1 MINRH
6 PSLEHLL
13 SFAEGSL
20 SSGESLIVSAHC
32 DMCSHCR
39 SKVEQFTKELA
50 HESFAESSTL
60 PTHDSYSSMFEAI
73 VQQPVA
79 DQIKASGTN
88 QITTDSHIEL
98 DGRKFKL
105 PRTLQRYASATGNWS
120 RLVGK
125 LWQAPVDI
133 GGMGKAHFIFMEKG
147 GSVPEHTHKGNELT
161 LVING
166 EFSDGISSYKDGDF
180 IAMDNA
186 HTHAP
191 VSHDEDGCLV
201 FSIVDEPL
209 HFTSGV
215 ARLLNPF
222 SHLFF

>member
-6 PSLEHLL
+6 PTDERLL
-13 SFAEGSL
+13 AFARGAL
-20 SSGESLIVSAHC
+20 AGGEALLIAAHC
-32 DMCSHCR
+32 DMCPHCAA
-39 SKVEQFTKELA
+39 KVQQFTETEA
-50 HESFAESSTL
+50 ESAFAESDNIMES
-60 PTHDSYSSMFEAI
+60 PAFSSMLASI
-73 VQQPVA
+73 TQQPVA
-79 DQIKASGTN
+79 ERILAKEQDEF
-88 QITTDSHIEL
+88 IEL

-105 PRTLQRYASATGNWS
+105 PRSLKRYSHSTGNWS
-120 RLVGK
+120 KLVGK

-133 GGMGKAHFIFMEKG
+133 GGEGRANFIYMEKG

-166 EFSDGISSYKDGDF
+166 AFSDGINDYDSGDF
-180 IAMDNA
+180 IAMNDS

-191 VSHDEDGCLV
+191 FSEDKDGCLV
-201 FSIVDEPL
+201 FTIVEEPL
-209 HFTSGV
+209 HFTSGI